1 MPTHRT
7 LIRGGYVITMDP
19 ALGDL
24 PSADVLID
32 GERIAAIAP
41 HLAVDDCALI
51 DARRHIVLPGFVDT
65 HRHTWQTQLRAICAD
80 WTLGDYVSRIRFGIT
95 PAYSADDVYVGN
107 YVGGLEALHAGVT
120 TLLDFSHCMNS
131 PDHADAA
138 VQGLRDAGVRA
149 LHCYGF
155 FAAAPNNRAFADH
168 AQRCA
173 DFGRIARTYGG
184 SAGGLITIGA
194 ALTEVGLVGWPETT
208 AEVAAARQA
217 RARMVLHTG
226 CVWGSPFTGGV
237 EEMHQRRLLGAD
249 QVHVHCNTLTD
260 GEWQL
265 LADAGALV
273 SISPETELN
282 MGMGRLA
289 LGKCRAVGIA
299 PTLSCDIVSLNSG
312 DLFAQMR
319 LALAYQRFI
328 DNDPINQSG
337 AMPAQLTYTARD
349 ALAWATINGAD
360 ACGLGAAVGSLR
372 AGKQADIVLLGG
384 NGFALR
390 PPLQPH
396 GAVVF
401 QATAH
406 DVRTVL
412 VAGKVVKRDGALI
425 GIDLPAALTRAERS
439 AQAVLSR
446 ARQAGADVPYTEPTN

>member
-1 MPTHRT
+1 MVTAPSSCATDRSCARSAPRPTPARASSNCAIERGRACRARLRAAGGTAAAVRRCRRNDRCAPQNAEAEGGMPTHRT
-7 LIRGGYVITMDP
+7 LIRGGFVITMDP

-41 HLAVDDCALI
+41 HLAADDCALI

-80 WTLGDYVSRIRFGIT
+80 WTLGDYFSRIRLGIT
-95 PAYSADDVYVGN
+95 PAYTADDVYVGN

-120 TLLDFSHCMNS
+120 TFLDFSHCMNS

-217 RARMVLHTG
+217 RAR
-226 CVWGSPFTGGV
+226 
-237 EEMHQRRLLGAD
+237 
-249 QVHVHCNTLTD
+249 
-260 GEWQL
+260 
-265 LADAGALV
+265 
-273 SISPETELN
+273 
-282 MGMGRLA
+282 
-289 LGKCRAVGIA
+289 
-299 PTLSCDIVSLNSG
+299 
-312 DLFAQMR
+312 
-319 LALAYQRFI
+319 
-328 DNDPINQSG
+328 
-337 AMPAQLTYTARD
+337 
-349 ALAWATINGAD
+349 
-360 ACGLGAAVGSLR
+360 
-372 AGKQADIVLLGG
+372 
-384 NGFALR
+384 
-390 PPLQPH
+390 
-396 GAVVF
+396 
-401 QATAH
+401 
-406 DVRTVL
+406 
-412 VAGKVVKRDGALI
+412 
-425 GIDLPAALTRAERS
+425 
-439 AQAVLSR
+439 
-446 ARQAGADVPYTEPTN
+446 